1 MARTKHKG
9 NLSSRELMQL
19 TLWGGLLLV
28 ILIGLVYG
36 LVRVGAVIP
45 VGSGAAAS
53 RGRGHSRCHSSFAA
67 RRGQAIRDS
76 CLAVASAPAN
86 NDSGC
91 RDACQAL
98 PSHLLR

>member
-36 LVRVGAVIP
+36 LVRVGAIIP
-45 VGSGAAAS
+45 VGSG
-53 RGRGHSRCHSSFAA
+53 RCSITLPGTFTEPLQFRA

-76 CLAVASAPAN
+76 CLAVASAAAN
-86 NDSGC
+86 RFRIRRVPGS
-91 RDACQAL
+91 
-98 PSHLLR
+98 PSHQVP

>member
-1 MARTKHKG
+1 VRADPSSFYRDGEIMGRTKHKG

-45 VGSGAAAS
+45 VGSGLQHHAVQAS
-53 RGRGHSRCHSSFAA
+53 HGN
-67 RRGQAIRDS
+67 
-76 CLAVASAPAN
+76 ASDTHP
-86 NDSGC
+86 
-91 RDACQAL
+91 
-98 PSHLLR
+98 

>member
-45 VGSGAAAS
+45 VGSGLAAS
-53 RGRGHSRCHSSFAA
+53 RGRGHSRCHSSFAPEMPGDPRFVFGGCICSRQSIQV
-67 RRGQAIRDS
+67 RRVPGSPIPPVR
-76 CLAVASAPAN
+76 
-86 NDSGC
+86 
-91 RDACQAL
+91 
-98 PSHLLR
+98 

>member
-36 LVRVGAVIP
+36 LVRVGAIIP
-45 VGSGAAAS
+45 VGIGVEHHAAGDIHGATPVS
-53 RGRGHSRCHSSFAA
+53 R
-67 RRGQAIRDS
+67 
-76 CLAVASAPAN
+76 P
-86 NDSGC
+86 
-91 RDACQAL
+91 
-98 PSHLLR
+98 